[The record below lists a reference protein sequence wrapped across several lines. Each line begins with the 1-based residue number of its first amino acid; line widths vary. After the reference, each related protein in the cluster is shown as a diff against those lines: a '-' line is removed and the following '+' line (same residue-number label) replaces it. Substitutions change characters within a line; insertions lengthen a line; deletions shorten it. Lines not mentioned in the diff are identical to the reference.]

1 MEPPFRKRP
10 HSHHTRAR
18 LCTCSR
24 KARNGARPRTAGVCV
39 QEQDQ
44 VAAGRHGSA
53 RQGPGVHD
61 AAGVLH
67 RQRIALR
74 DQGKRVLLAA
84 CPRLSRR
91 VAQGKGARLTWSAAA
106 EPAALYSS
114 TQGGLPPSESV
125 RLCLF
130 FITTSLMMT
139 CKCKKWWCRA
149 CAVGVCGP
157 AAGDTPPHPGGPP
170 PAPVI
175 GTAQAHCRSGPPP
188 AARPRTAPLE
198 DAGGLADSTSVI
210 PEPSNINHGV

>member
-157 AAGDTPPHPGGPP
+157 AAGDTPPPPWRAASCPSHRHRPGTLQVRTTPSSTPSYRAAGR
-170 PAPVI
+170 
-175 GTAQAHCRSGPPP
+175 CR
-188 AARPRTAPLE
+188 R
-198 DAGGLADSTSVI
+198 AGRLHERDT
-210 PEPSNINHGV
+210 